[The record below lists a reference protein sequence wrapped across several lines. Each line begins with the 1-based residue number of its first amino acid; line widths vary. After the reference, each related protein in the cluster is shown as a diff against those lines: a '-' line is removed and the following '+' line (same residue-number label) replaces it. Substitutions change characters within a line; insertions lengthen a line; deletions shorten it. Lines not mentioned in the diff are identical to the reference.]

1 MATWHDAKDIC
12 MEMSA
17 SLVKIHTESESDY
30 ITEKIVDFDFDDI
43 WIGATDEEEEGIWM

>member
-1 MATWHDAKDIC
+1 

-17 SLVKIHTESESDY
+17 SLVRIHTESESDY
-30 ITEKIVDFDFDDI
+30 ITEKIVDFDKNI